1 MDAYTFYEIYD
12 IDTLQ
17 KLIDSLSAALQ
28 VGIRILSP
36 QGEHFTKDN
45 DYCQLCQLINKSALG
60 HTLCEESNLNLC
72 AYHEQS
78 PFIGRCDC
86 TGFTYAG
93 INVMVEGIHVAS
105 ILVGQVRLEED
116 VRSKEEIL
124 RQARSLHI
132 DETEYL
138 DQIRRIPSMTR
149 ARFDLILNAL
159 TLLAEQLSQLG
170 HKNLYLKSII
180 ASLENKEVIHQ
191 QEKEFLEKLAE
202 TDSMTG
208 VYNHRK
214 FNEVFSQYAS
224 HKNEQICL
232 VSADANYLKLMN
244 DVFGHEAGDRML
256 KNIAGIMANLTKKEW
271 LVARCGGDEFRVI
284 MPDTSLD
291 TARDYCRHVARRC
304 QEDSSL
310 AFPLSVALGAAKWD
324 SEHETLYDCFTRA
337 DEEMYQNK
345 TLLKQKT
352 HIPDLIMER
361 LYSRQILNRDM
372 VELGAKITY
381 DFALFLGFTKEHA
394 CETSLAAHYQDI
406 GMAKLPEYFVVKG
419 QNKTMEEKLQIQ
431 AHVTHGYQIA
441 RQFEEL
447 YNIAGTILSSHE
459 NWDGNSYP
467 KGLKGHQIPLEARIL
482 RITNNYAYW
491 TIPTRTGTNHTKSES
506 KERLVRFSGT
516 MYDPE
521 LVSKFLKF
529 IDEQEY

>member
-1 MDAYTFYEIYD
+1 
-12 IDTLQ
+12 
-17 KLIDSLSAALQ
+17 
-28 VGIRILSP
+28 
-36 QGEHFTKDN
+36 
-45 DYCQLCQLINKSALG
+45 
-60 HTLCEESNLNLC
+60 
-72 AYHEQS
+72 
-78 PFIGRCDC
+78 
-86 TGFTYAG
+86 
-93 INVMVEGIHVAS
+93 MVEGIHVAS

-116 VRSKEEIL
+116 VHSEEEFL
-124 RQARSLHI
+124 CQARSLHI

-138 DQIRRIPSMTR
+138 DQIRRIPFMTR

-159 TLLAEQLSQLG
+159 TLLTEQLSQLG
-170 HKNLYLKSII
+170 RKNLYLKSII
-180 ASLENKEVIHQ
+180 ASLESQEVIHQ
-191 QEKEFLEKLAE
+191 QEKELLAKLAE

-224 HKNEQICL
+224 HKNEQVCL
-232 VSADANYLKLMN
+232 VSADVNYLKLMN

-291 TARDYCRHVARRC
+291 TARDYCHHVARRC

-310 AFPLSVALGAAKWD
+310 AFPLSVALGAAEWN
-324 SEHETLYDCFTRA
+324 SEHETLFDCFTRA
-337 DEEMYQNK
+337 DEEMYRNK

-352 HIPDLIMER
+352 HIPDLMMER
-361 LYSRQILNRDM
+361 LYNRQILNRDM

-394 CETSLAAHYQDI
+394 SEISLAAHYQDI
-406 GMAKLPEYFVVKG
+406 GMAKLPEYFAVKG
-419 QNKTMEEKLQIQ
+419 QNKTKEEKLQIQ

-491 TIPTRTGTNHTKSES
+491 TIPTRAGTNHTKTES
-506 KERLVRFSGT
+506 KERLVRFSGI